1 MAYGYLGTLTARYG
15 HRDEVVSILLG
26 GVEGLRAAGC
36 SVYLVGVSSADPNVI
51 WVTEVWESRE
61 HHQASLS
68 LPETRAA
75 VERAMPLLTGEF
87 TRQEIDVVGGLGVTS
102 SSDRP
107 CSP

>member
-26 GVEGLRAAGC
+26 GAEGLRAAGC

-87 TRQEIDVVGGLGVTS
+87 TRQEIEVVGGLGVAA

-107 CSP
+107 FSP